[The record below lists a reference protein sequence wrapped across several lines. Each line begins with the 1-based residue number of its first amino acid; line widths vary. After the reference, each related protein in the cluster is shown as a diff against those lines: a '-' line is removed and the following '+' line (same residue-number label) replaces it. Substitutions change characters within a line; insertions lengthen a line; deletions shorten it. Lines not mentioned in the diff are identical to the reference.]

1 VFASGSYDHFVKLW
15 DSRQPNPALNIS
27 SRGDDGENDPIESV
41 LFAKSAALLLAAQGP
56 RVRVWDL
63 LGGGRLVVSQHYD
76 SINRDPLVHFDYV
89 SSHISSDKS
98 LLRVCRLLH
107 TFHCHQKNVSGLCLD
122 GSNRFLSCG
131 LDGLLKICNLTELKL
146 EHGMR
151 FLDPLT
157 AVAVSPEESAGK
169 GSRSIHRKLAL
180 AGVDGTVRIRTR
192 GKGRPR
198 VGETGM
204 SINIPSTSR

>member
-1 VFASGSYDHFVKLW
+1 MH
-15 DSRQPNPALNIS
+15 
-27 SRGDDGENDPIESV
+27 
-41 LFAKSAALLLAAQGP
+41 
-56 RVRVWDL
+56 
-63 LGGGRLVVSQHYD
+63 
-76 SINRDPLVHFDYV
+76 
-89 SSHISSDKS
+89 
-98 LLRVCRLLH
+98 VCRLLH

-198 VGETGM
+198 VGETGQ
-204 SINIPSTSR
+204 SNRC